1 MYPRISTIIPVG
13 VLFVTIFVA
22 TSAFGADEEEIG
34 AETDK
39 KIVAQ
44 FGLYEDKK
52 IQSYVEDVGQRVL
65 SKVGEPEYDYHFKV
79 LDNEMVNAFALP
91 GGYIYVT
98 RGLLAAVHSEAGLA
112 GVIGHEI
119 GHVIGHHA
127 MKQMKRSLGSML
139 LTLGAI
145 AASKEV
151 RENAAAWL
159 TVTTSLSSQIMAGY
173 GREME
178 MESDQIGMIT
188 AHEAGYDPVGIVNF
202 LHTMRMLE
210 QLGAQTYHGFMAT
223 HPDTVTR
230 IIGAE
235 EKASLL
241 QARDEPYKL
250 YRERYLDA
258 IEGLRYG
265 KPKWRKRT
273 YPPYVIHIHTVMEK
287 ETFRSIARDVSKD
300 EALGIEIAALNNMDV
315 NDELQPGYRIKT
327 IVSAESVTKP
337 LLTKRKKEKKDEVGS
352 GTGNGKGGKGDR
364 GREIVNSRTKGKD
377 RKYP

>member
-1 MYPRISTIIPVG
+1 MKDLRLFSALPVAA
-13 VLFVTIFVA
+13 IFVA
-22 TSAFGADEEEIG
+22 IFVAGSAFAADEEEVG

-52 IQSYVEDVGQRVL
+52 IQEYVTDVGQRVL
-65 SKVGEPEYDYHFKV
+65 AKVGAPEYEYHFKV
-79 LDNEMVNAFALP
+79 LDHEMVNAFALP

-112 GVIGHEI
+112 GVLGHEI
-119 GHVIGHHA
+119 GHVIGHHG

-139 LTLGAI
+139 LTLGAM
-145 AASKEV
+145 AASQEV
-151 RENAAAWL
+151 RNNAAAWL

-178 MESDQIGMIT
+178 MESDQVGMIT
-188 AHEAGYDPVGIVNF
+188 VHEAGYDPAGIVNF

-210 QLGAQTYHGFMAT
+210 QLGAQTYHGFMAS
-223 HPDTVTR
+223 HPDTITR

-241 QARDEPYKL
+241 QARGEPYRL
-250 YRERYLDA
+250 YRSRYLDA
-258 IEGLRYG
+258 IEGVRYG
-265 KPKWRKRT
+265 KPKWRKKT

-287 ETFRSIARDVSKD
+287 ETFRSIARDVSGN
-300 EALGIEIAALNNMDV
+300 EALGIEIAAINNMDV
-315 NDELQPGYRIKT
+315 NDEIEPGYKIKT
-327 IVSAESVTKP
+327 IVPAESETKP
-337 LLTKRKKEKKDEVGS
+337 LLEKEKRREKNEVS
-352 GTGNGKGGKGDR
+352 PGTGDGKGGQGDR
-364 GREIVNSRTKGKD
+364 WREIVD
-377 RKYP
+377 R

>member
-1 MYPRISTIIPVG
+1 MRDANFSIALTAVT
-13 VLFVTIFVA
+13 VFVMIFVA
-22 TSAFGADEEEIG
+22 GPAFGADEEEVG

-52 IQSYVEDVGQRVL
+52 IQEYVTDVGQKVL
-65 SKVGEPEYDYHFKV
+65 AKVGNPEYEYHFKV
-79 LDNEMVNAFALP
+79 LDHEMVNAFALP
-91 GGYIYVT
+91 GGYVYVT

-112 GVIGHEI
+112 GVLGHEI
-119 GHVIGHHA
+119 GHIIGHHG

-145 AASKEV
+145 VASQEV
-151 RENAAAWL
+151 RNNAAAWL
-159 TVTTSLSSQIMAGY
+159 TVTTSLSSQVMAGY

-188 AHEAGYDPVGIVNF
+188 VHEAGYDPIGIVNF

-223 HPDTVTR
+223 HPDTITR

-241 QARDEPYKL
+241 QARGEPYKL
-250 YRERYLDA
+250 YRSRYLDA
-258 IEGLRYG
+258 IEGVRYG

-273 YPPYVIHIHTVMEK
+273 FPPYVIHIHTVAED
-287 ETFRSIARDVSKD
+287 ETFRSIARDVSGD
-300 EALGIEIAALNNMDV
+300 EALGIEIAAINNMDV
-315 NDELQPGYRIKT
+315 NDVIEPGYRIKT
-327 IVSAESVTKP
+327 IVPAESETKP
-337 LLTKRKKEKKDEVGS
+337 LLKRKKKEKKDEVGS
-352 GTGNGKGGKGDR
+352 GTGDGKGGQGDR
-364 GREIVNSRTKGKD
+364 R
-377 RKYP
+377 RKVVDG